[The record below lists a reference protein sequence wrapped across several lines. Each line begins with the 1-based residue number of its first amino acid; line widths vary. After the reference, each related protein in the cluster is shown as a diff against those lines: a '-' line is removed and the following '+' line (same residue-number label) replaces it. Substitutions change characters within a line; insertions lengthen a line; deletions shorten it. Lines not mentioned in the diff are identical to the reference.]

1 MPQRTTK
8 VLRQRVEEQ
17 WEQQGFSCDL
27 WVETAGSALTDFVH
41 DLEQRILLIDGT
53 LVVEM
58 HDRVMRLDPG
68 DEVRIPA
75 GVRHTLRNVHDG
87 TTRWLYGYRT

>member
-8 VLRQRVEEQ
+8 ILRQRVEEQ
-17 WEQQGFSCDL
+17 WEQEGFSCDL

-41 DLEQRILLIDGT
+41 DLDQRILLIDGV

-58 HDRVMRLDPG
+58 NDKVLRLHPG
-68 DEVRIPA
+68 DLVCIP
-75 GVRHTLRNVHDG
+75 GGTRHTLRNVHDG